1 MPEEIKE
8 PVVEAPT
15 EPVEP
20 NLEAQRDER
29 VVPVARG
36 VLKDI
41 ADGKPATGEDQTS
54 EFQEVIMKGLK
65 RSLDAD
71 LNLTTDNPYIFQLV
85 LGVFGAFSAVM
96 QKATFAQQ
104 QDEKFARIA
113 HETMALLV
121 SVEVP
126 MGTKVK
132 AEEQIAALEGILP
145 QLNELFARE
154 NITWLEMKYILEGMF
169 NALKTTEASFM
180 NSVAQGLQRMEAKIL
195 GIQDLSDLTMRKLDE
210 TLQADINPQTR
221 D

>member
-1 MPEEIKE
+1 MSQETKE
-8 PVVEAPT
+8 PVVEPD
-15 EPVEP
+15 
-20 NLEAQRDER
+20 LEALRDER

-54 EFQEVIMKGLK
+54 EFQELRMKILK

-85 LGVFGAFSAVM
+85 LGAFGAFSSVI
-96 QKATFAQQ
+96 QRATFAQQ
-104 QDEKFARIA
+104 QDEKFSRIA
-113 HETMALLV
+113 HEAMALLV

-132 AEEQIAALEGILP
+132 AEEQIAALEAILP
-145 QLNELFARE
+145 QLNDLFARE

-169 NALKTTEASFM
+169 NALKITESTFT
-180 NSVAQGLQRMEAKIL
+180 NDVTHSLHTMESKIL
-195 GIQDLSDLTMRKLDE
+195 GVQDLSDLTMRKLDE
-210 TLQADINPQTR
+210 TLQADINPQPR